1 MRGEEKFFKALG
13 QRIRTLRKKHE
24 YSQEDMIDFGFS
36 ARHWQQ
42 IESGRPITV
51 RTLLRIAQ
59 TFQIPVTD
67 LFPFSHSHRAASYGD
82 GRALVDDFSR
92 FIEAALNN
100 GYAVIVIVTE
110 SHRRSLLQTLRTR
123 GLDIAASIRA
133 GQFIAL
139 DVSDTLSKFM
149 VNDFPDKA
157 RFLRVAGKLIG
168 SAARAAKGRH
178 PRVAACG
185 ECAPVLLA
193 QGKLAAA
200 IQLERLWDEVAG
212 SHDIDILCGYVFGS
226 HQSKKDRQIFQRI
239 CLEHSNHIVPAE
251 GEAISYRRLS

>member
-51 RTLLRIAQ
+51 RTLLRIARI
-59 TFQIPVTD
+59 FQIPVAD
-67 LFPFSHSHRAASYGD
+67 LFPSSHSHRVASFGD

-92 FIEAALNN
+92 FIEAALND
-100 GYAVIVIVTE
+100 GRAVIVILTA
-110 SHRRSLLQTLRTR
+110 SHRTSLLQTLRTR
-123 GLDIAASIRA
+123 GLDTATAIRA
-133 GQFIAL
+133 GRFIVL
-139 DVSDTLSKFM
+139 DVGDTLSKFM
-149 VNDFPDKA
+149 VNDLPDKA
-157 RFLRVAGKLIG
+157 QFLRVTGELIG
-168 SAARAAKGRH
+168 SAARAAKGKY

-193 QGKLAAA
+193 LGKLEAA

-212 SHDIDILCGYVFGS
+212 SHDIDILCGYVLGG
-226 HQSKKDRQIFQRI
+226 HQSKEDRQIFQRI
-239 CLEHSNHIVPAE
+239 CLEHSSHIVPAE
-251 GEAISYRRLS
+251 GEAISHRRLF